1 MAKTEMKKD
10 WFTLQEILEIKSAL
24 KGISGLGVNIGSY
37 STSNEQMKAFFDKAK
52 VWRVIKTIIQ
62 TLYIKRLADGKMF
75 LTDTDGNEYRVVRR
89 DEE

>member
-1 MAKTEMKKD
+1 MAKTEVKKD

-89 DEE
+89 DEV